1 MKILSLEQI
10 KSVDDT
16 AAVELPVP
24 EWGEDCGV
32 YVRGMKGSERAE
44 FEEMVQ
50 KNLSMKHMKID
61 LVIKCTVDEDGDRMF
76 STKDK
81 TWLLDKSSM
90 AIETIFNKIFE
101 LSGLDAEADKNAEG
115 N

>member
-16 AAVELPVP
+16 AAVELEVV
-24 EWGEDCGV
+24 EWNGSV
-32 YVRGMKGSERAE
+32 FVRGMKGSERAE

-61 LVIKCTVDEDGDRMF
+61 LVIKCTVDKDGDRLF

-90 AIETIFNKIFE
+90 AIETIFNRIFE
-101 LSGLDAEADKNAEG
+101 LSGLDAEADEIAEG